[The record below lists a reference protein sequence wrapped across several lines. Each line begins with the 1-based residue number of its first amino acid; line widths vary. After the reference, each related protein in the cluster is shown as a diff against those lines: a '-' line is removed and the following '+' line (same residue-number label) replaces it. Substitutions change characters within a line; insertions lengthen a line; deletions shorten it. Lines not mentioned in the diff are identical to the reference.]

1 MAIFDQFPY
10 TNLHELN
17 LDWFLKTFKQFMNKV
32 NQLNIN
38 ATAQSGSVAN
48 VTVTGDVEEGL
59 SFNFTL
65 PKGDKGDKGDTGS
78 TGPTGPQGPIGPTG
92 QQGIQGPQGPAGA
105 DGRSFSILGRY
116 DTLAELQTAH
126 PTGTTGD
133 AYAVGSASSN
143 TIYIWNENSSYW
155 QDVGPLQGPEGP
167 QGPQGI
173 AGPTGPQG
181 PQGETG
187 PQGPQGLQGI
197 QGETGAQGPQGIQ
210 GETGPQGP
218 QGEQGPQGVQGATGP
233 QGPAGDPQTPYT
245 NTPLMDGG
253 GSAGVSTYYARGDHQ
268 HPSDTAK
275 QDLLVS
281 GSNIK
286 TLNNLSLLGNGNINI
301 SGFEMDLLWT
311 NATPT
316 NDFLA
321 QTISLDLS
329 NYRMVYI
336 ICVAEK
342 TNTGRNCSTIALVG
356 NTSTVCGVDIGF
368 VVRTRVFTCN
378 SNGIDVSAGCYTYS
392 TGQGDQNNGCIPLLI
407 YGIK

>member
-1 MAIFDQFPY
+1 MPIFNQFPY

-17 LDWFLKTFKQFMNKV
+17 LDWFLKTFKQFIEKV

-48 VTVTGDVEEGL
+48 VTVTGDVEDGL

-65 PKGDKGDKGDTGS
+65 PKGDKGDQ
-78 TGPTGPQGPIGPTG
+78 GPIGLTGPQGATGP
-92 QQGIQGPQGPAGA
+92 QGIQGIQGVPGPAGA
-105 DGRSFSILGRY
+105 DGRSFSIMGRY

-133 AYAVGSASSN
+133 AYAVGSVSSN
-143 TIYIWNENSSYW
+143 TIYIWNEDSSYW
-155 QDVGPLQGPEGP
+155 QDIGALQGPQGP

-173 AGPTGPQG
+173 AGPVGPTG

-187 PQGPQGLQGI
+187 PQGPQGI
-197 QGETGAQGPQGIQ
+197 QGETGPQGLQGIQ

-218 QGEQGPQGVQGATGP
+218 QGEQGPQGIQGETGP
-233 QGPAGDPQTPYT
+233 QGPAGAPQTPYT

-253 GSAGVSTYYARGDHQ
+253 GSAGSSSAYARGDHQ

-286 TLNNLSLLGNGNINI
+286 TVNNQSLLGNGNINI
-301 SGFEMDLLWT
+301 SGFEVNLLWT
-311 NATPT
+311 NASPSTSWS
-316 NDFLA
+316 A
-321 QTISLDLS
+321 QTINLDYTDYSLLLIEANSDTTISTS
-329 NYRMVYI
+329 NYNSQTAI
-336 ICVAEK
+336 ID
-342 TNTGRNCSTIALVG
+342 
-356 NTSTVCGVDIGF
+356 TSRDDINQIIYQSFNGDSGIRWNGVL
-368 VVRTRVFTCN
+368 CN
-378 SNGIDVSAGCYTYS
+378 STKTALTIKGNGIPYK
-392 TGQGDQNNGCIPLLI
+392 IL
-407 YGIK
+407 GIK

>member
-48 VTVTGDVEEGL
+48 VTVSGDVEEGL

-78 TGPTGPQGPIGPTG
+78 TGPKGPQGPIGPTG
-92 QQGIQGPQGPAGA
+92 QQGIQGPTGPAGA

-116 DTLAELQTAH
+116 DTLAQLEAEH
-126 PTGTTGD
+126 PTGTAGD
-133 AYAVGSASSN
+133 AYAVGSVSSN
-143 TIYIWNENSSYW
+143 TIYIWNEDISHW
-155 QDVGPLQGPEGP
+155 QDVGSLQGPQGP

-197 QGETGAQGPQGIQ
+197 QGETG
-210 GETGPQGP
+210 
-218 QGEQGPQGVQGATGP
+218 P
-233 QGPAGDPQTPYT
+233 QGPAGQPQTPYT

-253 GSAGVSTYYARGDHQ
+253 GSAGISSAYARGDHQ

-286 TLNNLSLLGNGNINI
+286 TINNQSILGGGNLNI
-301 SGFEMDLLWT
+301 SGLEMDLLWT
-311 NATPT
+311 NASPT
-316 NDFLA
+316 SSFAA
-321 QTISLDLS
+321 QTVALDLS
-329 NYRMVYI
+329 SYLLCRI
-336 ICVAEK
+336 EF
-342 TNTGRNCSTIALVG
+342 RWG
-356 NTSTVCGVDIGF
+356 NNDPQEY
-368 VVRTRVFTCN
+368 N
-378 SNGIDVSAGCYTYS
+378 IDVWVGFLCV
-392 TGQGDQNNGCIPLLI
+392 CLLFFPFSC
-407 YGIK
+407 

>member
-17 LDWFLKTFKQFMNKV
+17 MDWFLKTFKQFMNKV

-38 ATAQSGSVAN
+38 ATAQSGSIAN
-48 VTVTGDVEEGL
+48 VTVTGDVEDGL
-59 SFNFTL
+59 TFDFTL

-78 TGPTGPQGPIGPTG
+78 TGPTGPRGPIGPTG

-116 DTLAELQTAH
+116 DTLTELQTAH
-126 PTGTTGD
+126 PTGTAGD
-133 AYAVGSASSN
+133 AYAVGSVSSN
-143 TIYIWNENSSYW
+143 TIYIWNEDSSYW
-155 QDVGPLQGPEGP
+155 QDVGSLQGPQGP

-197 QGETGAQGPQGIQ
+197 QGETGPQGPQGLQGIQ

-218 QGEQGPQGVQGATGP
+218 AGE
-233 QGPAGDPQTPYT
+233 PQTPYT

-253 GSAGVSTYYARGDHQ
+253 GSAGISSAYARGDHQ

-275 QDLLVS
+275 QDTLVS
-281 GSNIK
+281 GSNLK
-286 TLNNLSLLGNGNINI
+286 TINNLSLLGSGNINI
-301 SGFEMDLLWT
+301 SGFEMELLWT
-311 NATPT
+311 NAVPT
-316 NDFLA
+316 SSFSP
-321 QTISLDLS
+321 QTITVPNLS
-329 NYRMVYI
+329 NYNKALFVCKNWYDGDQYYDNLIVNDGDKRI
-336 ICVAEK
+336 ICSMERNSSNGVFVQMREISISGNDVAIGSAG
-342 TNTGRNCSTIALVG
+342 TIGSNTGI
-356 NTSTVCGVDIGF
+356 
-368 VVRTRVFTCN
+368 
-378 SNGIDVSAGCYTYS
+378 
-392 TGQGDQNNGCIPLLI
+392 NNDTCIPYKI